1 METERGAYPRPSD
14 KVGSADPSTTGQAG
28 AVGKAIETGLEQA
41 GVFVKDAVDKTRDR
55 VAEYRDKGMEQLSQR
70 GGRVRAKPAG
80 HGPPDRHRCRD
91 GSRHAVGPG
100 PTVAEA
106 ERQPC

>member
-55 VAEYRDKGMEQLSQR
+55 VAEYRDKGMEQLSQEVVEYARKQPATALLIATGVGMVLGMLLAR
-70 GGRVRAKPAG
+70 GRR
-80 HGPPDRHRCRD
+80 
-91 GSRHAVGPG
+91 
-100 PTVAEA
+100 
-106 ERQPC
+106 

>member
-55 VAEYRDKGMEQLSQR
+55 VAEYRDKGMEQRSQEVVEYARNQPATALLIATGVGMVLGMLLAR
-70 GGRVRAKPAG
+70 GRR
-80 HGPPDRHRCRD
+80 
-91 GSRHAVGPG
+91 
-100 PTVAEA
+100 
-106 ERQPC
+106 